1 MKSGMTT
8 KRKIVIGIDQSY
20 ADSGIAV
27 AFNGKVK
34 SVSDCKPK
42 STATNTEVRSQLR
55 YKLTKVFS
63 AMQRKQYDM
72 EQCELICIIER
83 IRLQSAKPGMEHF
96 LNLPYIKGIGALN
109 AVIVDLAAEYNIPVY
124 SVDTRSWKSRVVGT
138 SSPGKNPYGFLEEKW
153 PTIKWCIDHGY
164 GWLIA
169 EEVSPRKVKGVIEK
183 DGERYTYNDN
193 KADAIGIAMYGFVSN
208 PKLQEE
214 Y

>member
-1 MKSGMTT
+1 MRNGN
-8 KRKIVIGIDQSY
+8 KIVIGIDQSY
-20 ADSGIAV
+20 ADSGITV

-42 STATNTEVRSQLR
+42 STATNTEVRVQLR
-55 YKLTKVFS
+55 HKLAKVFS
-63 AMQRKQYDM
+63 TMQRKQYDM

-109 AVIVDLAAEYNIPVY
+109 AVIVDLAAEYSIPVY
-124 SVDTRSWKSRVVGT
+124 SVDTRSWKSRVIGT
-138 SSPGKNPYGFLEEKW
+138 SSPGKNPYGFPEEKW

-164 GWLIA
+164 GWLIV

-193 KADAIGIAMYGFVSN
+193 KADSIGIALYGFVN
-208 PKLQEE
+208 DPKLEVE
-214 Y
+214 K

>member
-1 MKSGMTT
+1 MRSGN
-8 KRKIVIGIDQSY
+8 KIVIGIDQSY
-20 ADSGIAV
+20 ADSGITV

-42 STATNTEVRSQLR
+42 STATNTEVRNQLR
-55 YKLTKVFS
+55 RKLVKVFS
-63 AMQRKQYDM
+63 TMQKKQYDM

-109 AVIVDLAAEYNIPVY
+109 AVIVDLAAEYSIPVY
-124 SVDTRSWKSRVVGT
+124 SVDTRSWKSRVIGT
-138 SSPGKNPYGFLEEKW
+138 SSPGKNPYDFPEEKW
-153 PTIKWCIDHGY
+153 PTIKWCVDHGY

-169 EEVSPRKVKGVIEK
+169 EEVSPRKVKGVVEK

-193 KADAIGIAMYGFVSN
+193 KADSIGIALYGFAN
-208 PKLQEE
+208 DPKLEVE
-214 Y
+214 K